1 MSCVLGVQPDG
12 DPAPVW
18 AAGRRP
24 FAPRLLA
31 AGVSSRLSPR
41 FARWPACPV
50 RPHQGRIT
58 ISNLPVTAA
67 RITALGTRDSDAH

>member
-1 MSCVLGVQPDG
+1 MCCVVGVRPDG

-24 FAPRLLA
+24 FVPRLLA
-31 AGVSSRLSPR
+31 AGASSRLSPR
-41 FARWPACPV
+41 FARWPASPV

-58 ISNLPVTAA
+58 ISSLPVAAA
-67 RITALGTRDSDAH
+67 RSIALGTRDSDAH